1 MFIVQWAVK
10 GTEDWLFLARY
21 RDKGRA
27 AERVAKLRMST
38 LSKSFHYR
46 VVEAVAPEGSEVTG
60 TSITGVWIDESV

>member
-1 MFIVQWAVK
+1 MYVVQWAVK

-21 RDKGRA
+21 KDKGRA

-46 VVEAVAPEGSEVTG
+46 VVEAVDAKDVGM
-60 TSITGVWIDESV
+60 SITGVWIDESV